1 MSDSE
6 EAERSVAILAALTDA
21 MLRLARRGEN
31 RESLPGW
38 RDLSSESI
46 GDVRR

>member
-38 RDLSSESI
+38 RDPFEGI
-46 GDVRR
+46 DQAQPT